1 MGGDTQ
7 ICAVQSVLL
16 TGTFTA
22 MVGIPENGVIT
33 NPFVELLGITF
44 LTSLSASAM
53 GIFVS
58 SLFKNADRAM
68 TVAPIL
74 LMPQLLFSG
83 LIFKLEGASKTI
95 SWIAT
100 CRFSMEGYGTTANL
114 NSLPTKLQQQ
124 GIMIEHEV
132 ESYFEFT
139 KAHFCFAVMML
150 VLFIVIFA
158 LLAKIVLINI
168 KKDS

>member
-1 MGGDTQ
+1 
-7 ICAVQSVLL
+7 VQAVLL
-16 TGTFTA
+16 TGVFSL
-22 MVGIPENGVIT
+22 MIGMPDEGVIT
-33 NPFVELLGITF
+33 HPFAELLLVTF
-44 LTSLSASAM
+44 LTALSASAM

-83 LIFKLEGASKTI
+83 LIFKLEGASEII

-114 NSLPTKLQQQ
+114 NSLEMRLQQQ
-124 GIMIEHEV
+124 GIQIEHEV
-132 ESYFEFT
+132 EDFFEFT
-139 KAHFCFAVMML
+139 ASHFGFAIVMLL
-150 VLFIVIFA
+150 VFVVVFSV
-158 LLAKIVLINI
+158 LAGMVLKNI
-168 KKDS
+168 KKDRG